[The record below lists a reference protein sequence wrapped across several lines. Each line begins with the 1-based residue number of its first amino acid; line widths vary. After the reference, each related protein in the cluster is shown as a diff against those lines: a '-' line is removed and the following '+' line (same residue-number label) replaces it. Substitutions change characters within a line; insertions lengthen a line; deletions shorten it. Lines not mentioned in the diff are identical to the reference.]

1 MIRHRARGGG
11 RNERSLEQY
20 LREIGRY
27 QLLTKDDEIR
37 LARRIHDGDEEA
49 AHEMVRANLR
59 FVVTVAK
66 QYMNQ
71 GLSLQDLI
79 NEGNLG
85 LMKAA
90 HRFDEKRGFKF
101 ISYAVWWIR
110 QSILQALS
118 DQSRV
123 VRLPQNRTA
132 VLHRV
137 TKAQGRL
144 QQVLGRDPRPDEI
157 AADCGYSEPEVREA
171 LCVGQSEAYLDDL
184 LSDEDGRSYVETLAD
199 RPERGAEVPLLER
212 SRRDDIEEAL
222 TGLPQREAEILQLY
236 YGMGEVRS
244 LTLEE
249 IGQRMNLTRERIR
262 QLKERALRRLREAD
276 SEVEVL
282 RMHYDEG

>member
-1 MIRHRARGGG
+1 MIRHHARGGG

-27 QLLTKDDEIR
+27 PLLAREDEIR
-37 LARRIHDGDEEA
+37 LARRIHQGDEEA
-49 AHEMVRANLR
+49 VHEMVRANLR

-137 TKAQGRL
+137 TKAQAVSSRFW
-144 QQVLGRDPRPDEI
+144 VEIPDPTRSRTIAGTVNPRCARRSAWANRRHISTIYSPTRTAVATSRPWPTD
-157 AADCGYSEPEVREA
+157 
-171 LCVGQSEAYLDDL
+171 
-184 LSDEDGRSYVETLAD
+184 
-199 RPERGAEVPLLER
+199 PERGAEIPLLER
-212 SRRDDIEEAL
+212 SRRDDIAKAL
-222 TGLPQREAEILQLY
+222 EVLPAREAEILLLY

-249 IGQRMNLTRERIR
+249 IGQRMSLTRERIR

-276 SEVEVL
+276 QGLEVL